1 MAGYSGRKW
10 RDVPWQTKKIRK
22 REGARV
28 QPEVEV
34 LLPKGQRVDQK
45 PKPVMPIGAAGAAP
59 AELNPGSSSTASVAQ
74 APDTEEKP

>member
-1 MAGYSGRKW
+1 MADKEDQKTRGS
-10 RDVPWQTKKIRK
+10 
-22 REGARV
+22 EGKQLR
-28 QPEVEV
+28 
-34 LLPKGQRVDQK
+34 LRYFYKGQRVDQK

>member
-1 MAGYSGRKW
+1 MADKEDETRGS
-10 RDVPWQTKKIRK
+10 
-22 REGARV
+22 EGK

-34 LLPKGQRVDQK
+34 FPPKGQRTDRS
-45 PKPVMPIGAAGAAP
+45 PKPVMQIGASGPAP